1 VRLDWINQRQK
12 WIMDAGD
19 VTLQLTT
26 ARKKM
31 SAASATQFS
40 ANGASRAFASKSFRT
55 STSRRCSRV
64 NAVAAAAENNLS
76 DAKVVVIGANGKT
89 GRRCVEY
96 LREKTQ
102 AKDIVACTRSGSY
115 DGGSTTDG
123 RVSSMSV
130 NVATASVAE
139 LTNAF
144 SRLLNRKRA
153 ATRRKWTAMGSSRAR
168 ERVCAQASSD
178 SSS

>member
-1 VRLDWINQRQK
+1 
-12 WIMDAGD
+12 
-19 VTLQLTT
+19 
-26 ARKKM
+26 M
-31 SAASATQFS
+31 SVSATQQFFS
-40 ANGASRAFASKSFRT
+40 TGPSRAFASKSIRT

-64 NAVAAAAENNLS
+64 TVVTAAQDLS
-76 DAKVVVIGANGKT
+76 DAKVVVVGANGKT

-102 AKDIVACTRSGSY
+102 AKDVVACTRSGSY

-144 SRLLNRKRA
+144 DGAKA
-153 ATRRKWTAMGSSRAR
+153 VVFA
-168 ERVCAQASSD
+168 
-178 SSS
+178 